1 MAKATQTTKA
11 TKATQTAQ
19 AAKPAQPTQ
28 PTQPTQA
35 PPATPVVAVTQ
46 TVLPTAKAQA
56 TVAAQAAKNGGVWLP
71 KGNSL
76 ATLQALLQ
84 LGATGPQTAVLHGAP
99 GKAGTLAGVTGRAKG
114 NNCRGLAAA
123 GLVVQLSTAGSA
135 GHLFYLTPQA
145 VAAMQPA
152 ANPATPAS

>member
-19 AAKPAQPTQ
+19 AAQTAQPTQ
-28 PTQPTQA
+28 TTQA
-35 PPATPVVAVTQ
+35 PPATPTVAVTQ

-76 ATLQALLQ
+76 ATLHALLQ
-84 LGATGPQTAVLHGAP
+84 LGATSAATAVKHGGP
-99 GKAGTLAGVTGRAKG
+99 TQTGTLAGVTGRSKG

-145 VAAMQPA
+145 VAALQTTT
-152 ANPATPAS
+152 NPATPAS